1 MAVVVRFFLDQIP
14 DEFRM
19 PLNAHGKEFDLC
31 LLQIFFKAFFR
42 HFLHTNRN
50 EKYLNEIP
58 YICYMHLENFNVR
71 MLKTVISCRCK
82 RESVRIKNSLTGW
95 FGIGFGCKS
104 LKHFHFKWIICRT
117 LLSYRKSSNFFLF
130 TFQMRHFFLKPVRY
144 SRENAFAVK
153 CDESCLLIISIVVN
167 LMNEE

>member
-31 LLQIFFKAFFR
+31 LLQIFFKAFFSP
-42 HFLHTNRN
+42 FLTYKQKW
-50 EKYLNEIP
+50 EMFEWDTVYLL
-58 YICYMHLENFNVR
+58 HAFENFNVR

-82 RESVRIKNSLTGW
+82 RESVRIKNSSTGW

-153 CDESCLLIISIVVN
+153 CDESCLLIISIVIN